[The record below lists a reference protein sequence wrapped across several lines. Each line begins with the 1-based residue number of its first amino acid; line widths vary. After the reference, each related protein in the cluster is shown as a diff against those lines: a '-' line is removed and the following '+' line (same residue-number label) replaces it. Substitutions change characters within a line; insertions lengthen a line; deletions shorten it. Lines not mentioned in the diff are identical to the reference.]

1 MDSRDIGLFSGTSRK
16 ILLFFPANG
25 AKKLRL
31 FERGTSEFRNFG
43 VMSAGKTKILRK
55 KWKKMTR
62 YPGLQLPDRTI
73 LRKINIL
80 PVLVWALIIC
90 SALLLGGRPV
100 TAAATDAQ
108 ATASSLSVGADAVN
122 LKIKKHYTVA
132 ADGSYKLHLYVK
144 RRILTYKGKKEHA
157 DFKFTYNQARQSV
170 KLLKGQTTT
179 AEKEIVQVKPE
190 EIHDIPAPW
199 NSEVSLYSQSR
210 QLVVSL
216 PAVEPGSEIE
226 IELEI
231 SAETGFWCQEY
242 FRLYDPILDKE
253 IIIDCPT
260 SLALQYRTPHNLNIA
275 FKQEKTENK
284 QTRYHWRGVNI
295 PALTPERWAAPLAE
309 QGFCLLVSSFNNWRQ
324 VADFFNKFFTEAATK
339 DKNKKLFWPQ
349 LKETVSATDPISH
362 QLFRKMRDLTTYEIS
377 FQDTD
382 FKIQSPTKTKNLG
395 YGQDCDLALAFV
407 DQLRLYQKNA
417 RILMVN
423 SEEHFLEKFA
433 DLPYPVWW
441 DTTIVECEEE
451 FFLFSDSKPAPGI
464 TGYDGLWALD
474 LEKGELVQVKD
485 REAALIKTELTL
497 STDQLPDSM
506 GQLKLTLKG
515 SAATPWRAQWR
526 DLSPPER
533 EIATSQLLHQ
543 INPQASSLSP
553 LTIKGLKDDQ
563 QDLIFSCNFK
573 IKNLFAGLADKTS
586 NFLLPLKTPD
596 FPHTY
601 QSLLKSRQQPLV
613 IDNNLT
619 IIDQTTLNLPDNYQ
633 IINLP
638 TTGHENLPQLQW
650 HVDYELDKSKKI
662 LTYER
667 RIELQRGMISPKS
680 PNYDN
685 FITAIRNLNRPEAA
699 RIIFSSTEL

>member
-1 MDSRDIGLFSGTSRK
+1 MI
-16 ILLFFPANG
+16 A
-25 AKKLRL
+25 
-31 FERGTSEFRNFG
+31 
-43 VMSAGKTKILRK
+43 TKYILRK
-55 KWKKMTR
+55 TK
-62 YPGLQLPDRTI
+62 
-73 LRKINIL
+73 IL

-90 SALLLGGRPV
+90 SALLLWGRPV
-100 TAAATDAQ
+100 TAAATDAP
-108 ATASSLSVGADAVN
+108 ATATSLSAGADAVN
-122 LKIKKHYTVA
+122 LKIKKHYTVEA
-132 ADGSYKLHLYVK
+132 NGSYKLHLYIK

-157 DFKFTYNQARQSV
+157 DFNFTYNQARQSV
-170 KLLKGQTTT
+170 KLLKSQTTT
-179 AEKEIVQVKPE
+179 AENEVVQAKPE

-226 IELEI
+226 IELEMK
-231 SAETGFWCQEY
+231 AETGFWCKEY
-242 FRLYDPILDKE
+242 FRLYDPIIDKE

-260 SLALQYRTPHNLNIA
+260 SLTLQYRAPHNLNLE

-324 VADFFNKFFTEAATK
+324 VADFFNNFFTEATT
-339 DKNKKLFWPQ
+339 DKNEALFWPQ
-349 LKETVSATDPISH
+349 LKESVSATNPISH
-362 QLFRKMRDLTTYEIS
+362 QLFRKMRDLTTYTIS
-377 FQDTD
+377 FQETN
-382 FKIQSPTKTKNLG
+382 FKIQSPIETKNLG
-395 YGQDCDLALAFV
+395 YGQSCDMALAFA
-407 DQLRLYQKNA
+407 DQLRLYQKKA

-423 SEEHFLEKFA
+423 RQHHFLKKFA
-433 DLPYPVWW
+433 DLPYPGWW
-441 DTTIVECEEE
+441 DTALVESAGE
-451 FFLFSDSKPAPGI
+451 FFRFSTSKPAPGI
-464 TGYDGLWALD
+464 TGFDGHWALD
-474 LEKGELVQVKD
+474 LEKGKLVQVKD
-485 REAALIKTELTL
+485 REPALIKTELTL
-497 STDQLPDSM
+497 SADQLPDSM

-515 SAATPWRAQWR
+515 SAATSWRAQWR

-563 QDLIFSCNFK
+563 QDLVFTSNFK
-573 IKNLFAGLADKTS
+573 IKNLFTLPADKTS
-586 NFLLPLKTPD
+586 NFLLPLKTAD
-596 FPHTY
+596 FPHPY

-613 IDNNLT
+613 ITNNLT

-650 HVDYELDKSKKI
+650 HVDYELDKNQKNLI
-662 LTYER
+662 YVR
-667 RIELQRGMISPKS
+667 RIELQRGVINPKS
-680 PNYDN
+680 PHYNN
-685 FITAIRNLNRPEAA
+685 FITAIRSLSQPEAL
-699 RIIFSSTEL
+699 RIIFSATKYK